1 MFLTMTDE
9 TTIIVTGAIMAG
21 MLIMTII
28 LIFGVR
34 RDRRRFKEEKSLII
48 DGLLSRT
55 AINEEISS
63 YLSKAR
69 KDEEFSLIRIEIENF
84 DEVINAFGK
93 PEAKRALER
102 VAYFMS
108 RSIPKKCSMGNF
120 QVTNFLV
127 LMKSEYDRSQT
138 YSAAKKLL
146 QVITKPIKV
155 FKNTYINLECSIGVC
170 HYPTHGSKFKE
181 LMNSLAI
188 AITDARSKG
197 INQIE
202 VYADGKA
209 DAQEGLSFQLALKE
223 AMEQK
228 QFVLFYQP
236 IIDIVNAKF
245 YGVEALVRWDHPTRG
260 LISPQSFLDVME
272 QSGDINWIGTWGL
285 ETLIQEYYEIRREFP
300 YLTYQITFNLSL
312 KQLLSDTIAP
322 EFSKLIKKYKMNPQ
336 IIILELA
343 EFNAYQKFATIKQN
357 IAKLKKIGFK
367 ISLNAY
373 GIDTNTMMALD
384 EMPIDVIKLDKQFFE
399 KEEES
404 YLKERLLGLIVEWGN
419 KNNKAVIAEG
429 IEDQEML
436 DLCKEFK
443 IQFIQGF
450 YYSKPISSSE
460 IITYIKDQPW
470 VETDETLNELDEF
483 MSDNFE
489 NVLEENGENLDKE
502 DETILDEIPPLSP

>member
-1 MFLTMTDE
+1 MFLTMTEE
-9 TTIIVTGAIMAG
+9 TMMIITSAIMAG
-21 MLIMTII
+21 LVILTII

-34 RDRRRFKEEKSLII
+34 RDQRRFKEEKSLII

-55 AINEEISS
+55 AINKEISS

-69 KDEEFSLIRIEIENF
+69 KDEPFSLIRIEIENYE
-84 DEVINAFGK
+84 EVINAFGK

-108 RSIPKKCSMGNF
+108 RSLPKKCCVGNF

-127 LMKSEYDRSQT
+127 LVKAEYDRSHT
-138 YSAAKKLL
+138 FLTAKKLL

-155 FKNTYINLECSIGVC
+155 FKNTFINLECSIGIC
-170 HYPTHGSKFKE
+170 HYPIHGTKFKE

-188 AITDARSKG
+188 AINDARSKG

-202 VYADGKA
+202 AYAGGKE
-209 DAQEGLSFQLALKE
+209 DVQEGLSFQLALKE
-223 AMEQK
+223 AMEEK

-236 IIDIVNAKF
+236 IIDIINSKF

-272 QSGDINWIGTWGL
+272 QSGDINWIGNWGL

-300 YLTYQITFNLSL
+300 YLSYQITLNLSV
-312 KQLLSDTIAP
+312 KQLLSDTLVP

-343 EFNAYQKFATIKQN
+343 EFTAYQKFTIIKQN
-357 IAKLKKIGFK
+357 IGKLKKIGFK

-373 GIDTNTMMALD
+373 GIDANTLMALN

-404 YLKERLLGLIVEWGN
+404 YLKEKLLGLIVEWGS
-419 KNNKAVIAEG
+419 KNNKDVIAEG
-429 IEDQEML
+429 IEDKQML
-436 DLCKEFK
+436 DLCKEFQ
-443 IQFIQGF
+443 IQFIQGY

-460 IITYIKDQPW
+460 IVTYIKDQPW
-470 VETDETLNELDEF
+470 VEADEALNELDEF

-489 NVLEENGENLDKE
+489 NPTEENR
-502 DETILDEIPPLSP
+502 ETTDQEEEPRLDEIPPLSP